1 MILPCCEASR
11 DQSETAKV
19 QRVAV
24 HDAADHWFDTFGK
37 GSDRTIGQFEY
48 LLSEVSL
55 MSKAI
60 SRKLIESRIY
70 EIRGKKVMLDA
81 DLADLYE
88 TETRNLKRQ
97 VTRNQERFP
106 EDFAFHLTREEFND
120 LRSQIGTSSWGGTR
134 YLPVAFTEHGILML
148 SNVLRSDRAIQVSVQ
163 IIRVFNAMRE
173 MIGQYKE
180 LFEKVQKIERRQDI
194 ESKAIWNA
202 LRLVQK
208 ELMGPPGSGK

>member
-1 MILPCCEASR
+1 MALQI
-11 DQSETAKV
+11 
-19 QRVAV
+19 
-24 HDAADHWFDTFGK
+24 ADHWFDTFGK